1 MNINR
6 EIRKAK
12 NDIVYF
18 ARNFLGVELTKQHE
32 TILTAYDYIRTNPG
46 KNVIVIT
53 QRYSDR
59 TLCKRIAEQHKELFI
74 NKEEECEH

>member
-32 TILTAYDYIRTNPG
+32 TILRAYDYIRANPE
-46 KNVIVIT
+46 KNVAMIT
-53 QRYSDR
+53 QRYSGR
-59 TLCKRIAEQHKELFI
+59 TFCKRIVELHKELFI
-74 NKEEECEH
+74 NKEEE